1 MQFRHPRAVVLLF
14 IGIIVVMQA
23 AFWLLPRRSFSENEK
38 RVLSEAPQ
46 IDAAGIADGSVFRSI
61 ESYLS
66 DHFPGRELWVGANAY
81 LENAE
86 GRGATEDIVRG
97 TDGWLF
103 TAPVSDD
110 RETLWDNMQAIT
122 TFAEKQSVPVT
133 MMAVPSAGA
142 VVSDKLPALH
152 LPYPDADLLEEARRI
167 AGNTLHWVDL
177 YTDFCSAEQPERLY
191 YRTDHHWTS
200 EGAYRAYCL
209 LMEELGQSSVPRDDF
224 TVEQISGFYGTSYS
238 KSGLWLT
245 EPDTLELWTG
255 SDIQAV
261 TTVYDANRA
270 DPVTRDGMF
279 FREYLEDADKYPV
292 FLSGNHARVHIETNA
307 DSGKRL
313 LVIKD
318 SYAHALAPFLAEEYS
333 TIDLIDLRYFKQQ
346 TISSWLEEN
355 PADEILLVY
364 GLSSLAE
371 DKNLQ
376 WLE

>member
-97 TDGWLF
+97 TDDWLF

-167 AGNTLHWVDL
+167 AGNTLHWVEL

-191 YRTDHHWTS
+191 YRTDHHWTT

-209 LMEELGQSSVPRDDF
+209 LMEELGQSSAPRDDF
-224 TVEQISGFYGTSYS
+224 TVEQITDFYGTSYS

-245 EPDTLELWTG
+245 EPDTLELWTD

-270 DPVTRDGMF
+270 DPVTREGMF

>member
-66 DHFPGRELWVGANAY
+66 DHFPGRELWVGTNGC
-81 LENAE
+81 LVNVE

-110 RETLWDNMQAIT
+110 RETLWDNMRAIT

-270 DPVTRDGMF
+270 DPVTREGMF

-292 FLSGNHARVHIETNA
+292 FLGGNHARVHIETNA

>member
-97 TDGWLF
+97 TDDWLF

-191 YRTDHHWTS
+191 YRTDHHWTT

-209 LMEELGQSSVPRDDF
+209 MMEALGQSSVPRDDF
-224 TVEQISGFYGTSYS
+224 TVEQITDFYGTSYS

-245 EPDTLELWTG
+245 EPDTLELWTD

-270 DPVTRDGMF
+270 DPVTREGMF

-333 TIDLIDLRYFKQQ
+333 TINLIDLRYFKQQ

-364 GLSSLAE
+364 GLSSLVE

>member
-66 DHFPGRELWVGANAY
+66 DHFPGRELWVGTNAY
-81 LENAE
+81 LVNVE

-122 TFAEKQSVPVT
+122 TFAEKQSVPVS

-152 LPYPDADLLEEARRI
+152 MPYPDADLLEEARRI

-270 DPVTRDGMF
+270 DPVTREGMF

-355 PADEILLVY
+355 PADEILLIY

>member
-97 TDGWLF
+97 TDDWLF

-167 AGNTLHWVDL
+167 AGKTLHWVDL

-191 YRTDHHWTS
+191 YRTDHHWTTK
-200 EGAYRAYCL
+200 GAYRAYCL
-209 LMEELGQSSVPRDDF
+209 MMEALGQSSVPHDDF
-224 TVEQISGFYGTSYS
+224 TVEQITDFYGTSYS

-245 EPDTLELWTG
+245 EPDTLELWTD

-270 DPVTRDGMF
+270 DPVTREGMF

>member
-97 TDGWLF
+97 TDDWLF

-191 YRTDHHWTS
+191 YRTDHHWTT

-209 LMEELGQSSVPRDDF
+209 MMEALGQSSVPRDDF
-224 TVEQISGFYGTSYS
+224 TVEQITDFYGTSYS

-245 EPDTLELWTG
+245 EPDTLELWTD

-270 DPVTRDGMF
+270 DPVTREGMF

-364 GLSSLAE
+364 GLSSLVE

>member
-23 AFWLLPRRSFSENEK
+23 AFWMLPRRPFSENEK
-38 RVLSEAPQ
+38 RVLAEAPQ
-46 IDAAGIADGSVFRSI
+46 INAAGIADGSVFRSI

-66 DHFPGRELWVGANAY
+66 DHFPGRNLWVGANAC
-81 LENAE
+81 LERAE
-86 GRGATEDIVRG
+86 GRGATEDIVCG
-97 TDGWLF
+97 MDGWLF
-103 TAPVSDD
+103 TAPVSED

-122 TFAEKQSVPVT
+122 TFAGRQSVPVT

-177 YTDFCSAEQPERLY
+177 YTDFCSAEQPETLY
-191 YRTDHHWTS
+191 YRTDHHWTT

-209 LMEELGQSSVPRDDF
+209 LMDKLGQPSVPRDDF
-224 TVEQISGFYGTSYS
+224 TVEQIADFYGTSYS
-238 KSGLWLT
+238 RSGLWLT
-245 EPDTLELWTG
+245 DPDTIELWTD

-270 DPVTRDGMF
+270 DPVTREGMF

>member
-38 RVLSEAPQ
+38 RVLSEVPQ

-97 TDGWLF
+97 TDDWLF

-191 YRTDHHWTS
+191 YRTDHHWTT

-209 LMEELGQSSVPRDDF
+209 MMEALGQFSVPHDDF
-224 TVEQISGFYGTSYS
+224 TVEQITDFYGTSYS

-245 EPDTLELWTG
+245 EPDTLELWTD

-270 DPVTRDGMF
+270 DPVTREGMF

>member
-97 TDGWLF
+97 TDDWLF

-191 YRTDHHWTS
+191 YRTDHHWTT

-209 LMEELGQSSVPRDDF
+209 LMEELGQSSAPRDDF
-224 TVEQISGFYGTSYS
+224 TVEQITDFYGTSYS

-245 EPDTLELWTG
+245 EPDTLELWTD

-270 DPVTRDGMF
+270 DPVTREGMF

>member
-122 TFAEKQSVPVT
+122 TFAEKQSVPVS

-152 LPYPDADLLEEARRI
+152 MPYPDADLLEEARRI

-177 YTDFCSAEQPERLY
+177 YTDFCSAEQPETLY
-191 YRTDHHWTS
+191 YRTDHHWTT

-209 LMEELGQSSVPRDDF
+209 LMDKLGQPSVPRDDF
-224 TVEQISGFYGTSYS
+224 TVEQIADFYGTSYS
-238 KSGLWLT
+238 RSGLWLT
-245 EPDTLELWTG
+245 DPDTIELWTD

-270 DPVTRDGMF
+270 DPVTREGMF

-346 TISSWLEEN
+346 TISTWLEEN

>member
-122 TFAEKQSVPVT
+122 TFAEKQSVPVS

-152 LPYPDADLLEEARRI
+152 MPYPDADLLEEARRI

-245 EPDTLELWTG
+245 EPDTLELWT
-255 SDIQAV
+255 DPAMQAV
-261 TTVYDANRA
+261 TTVYDANR
-270 DPVTRDGMF
+270 DSVTQEGVF
-279 FREYLEDADKYPV
+279 FREYLKAADKYPV

-364 GLSSLAE
+364 GLGSLAE

>member
-38 RVLSEAPQ
+38 RVLSEVPQ

-97 TDGWLF
+97 TDDWLF

-177 YTDFCSAEQPERLY
+177 YTDFCSAEQPETLY
-191 YRTDHHWTS
+191 YRTDHHRTT

-209 LMEELGQSSVPRDDF
+209 LMDKLGQPSVPRDDF
-224 TVEQISGFYGTSYS
+224 TVEQIADFYGTSYS
-238 KSGLWLT
+238 RSGLWLT
-245 EPDTLELWTG
+245 DPDTIELWTD

-270 DPVTRDGMF
+270 DPVTREGMF

>member
-66 DHFPGRELWVGANAY
+66 DHFPGRELWVGTNAY
-81 LENAE
+81 LVNAE

-110 RETLWDNMQAIT
+110 RETLWDNMRAIT
-122 TFAEKQSVPVT
+122 TFAEKQSVPVS

-152 LPYPDADLLEEARRI
+152 MPYPDADLLEEARRI

-270 DPVTRDGMF
+270 DPVTREGMF

>member
-46 IDAAGIADGSVFRSI
+46 IDAAGIADGRVFRSI

-97 TDGWLF
+97 TDDWLF

-191 YRTDHHWTS
+191 YRTDHHWTT

-209 LMEELGQSSVPRDDF
+209 MMEELGQSSIPRDDF
-224 TVEQISGFYGTSYS
+224 TVEQITDFYGTSYS

-245 EPDTLELWTG
+245 EPDTLELWTD

-270 DPVTRDGMF
+270 DPVTREGMF

>member
-97 TDGWLF
+97 TDDWLF

-191 YRTDHHWTS
+191 YRTDHHWTT

-209 LMEELGQSSVPRDDF
+209 MMEELGQSSVPHDDF
-224 TVEQISGFYGTSYS
+224 TVEQITDFYGTSYS

-245 EPDTLELWTG
+245 EPDTLELWTD

-261 TTVYDANRA
+261 ITVYDANRA
-270 DPVTRDGMF
+270 DPVTREGMF

-364 GLSSLAE
+364 GLSSLVE